1 MAGFPRNKVSGKS
14 TLSFK
19 IRVRQITGLVLALLL
34 LLGFVRVGYIIAVHG
49 DEYRSKAEANQLYD
63 TVLRPIR
70 GTIYDCNK
78 NAMVTSASAYI
89 LCTAPKSIFIPSF
102 SKRTSSPS
110 TVT

>member
-63 TVLRPIR
+63 TVLRPVR
-70 GTIYDCNK
+70 GTIYDCN
-78 NAMVTSASAYI
+78 NNTIAYMQ
-89 LCTAPKSIFIPSF
+89 
-102 SKRTSSPS
+102 S
-110 TVT
+110 TF